1 MNEDTSPDRGNLRL
15 TKMIIPKQTMIR
27 FRGVTVDPD
36 GKPAGPEHDVGFYP
50 VSVVGYEEREDS
62 LVVLILKPYVP
73 GMAVEQTKEE
83 VKDGQE

>member
-36 GKPAGPEHDVGFYP
+36 GKPAGPEHDVGFYQ

-62 LVVLILKPYVP
+62 IVALILKPYVP
-73 GMAVEQTKEE
+73 GMVICEEEEEE
-83 VKDGQE
+83 VKDE